1 MGETV
6 QGGRL
11 AARAIA
17 AEGVDTV
24 FTLSGGHVMPIYEGC
39 RHEAVRLVDVR
50 HEQAAA
56 HAAEAWGRITRSCG
70 VALVTAGPGVTGV
83 VTAVANSAV
92 AQTPLV
98 VIGGARPLVQA
109 EQGALQELDQLALMR
124 TLVKWAAVCGQPER
138 IPEYVA
144 AAFRHAR
151 AQPRGPVYLEL
162 PMDVLFA
169 EASADT
175 PVGRSRSEART
186 FGDPREIMKAAE
198 LLNAAERPAVVAGSG
213 VWWDGAW
220 KQLALFAENGR
231 FPIFLNGSGRGSLPP
246 DHERFFQHSRIAA
259 LEGADVVCVIGTPL
273 DFRLRFGHFAEDAK
287 LVHVH
292 SDATELGRNRAPD
305 AAIVADTAA
314 ALGILADAVKS
325 PRDQT
330 ARDAWLERLQ
340 EVERAW
346 WDERRAEL
354 ESDAAPIHHY
364 RLGAELDRVLDPG
377 TIVIGDGGDV
387 VAAVS
392 RVLRVHRPGH
402 WLDPGPFGCLG
413 VGPPYALGV
422 KAAKPDKQVVVVAG
436 DGAFG
441 LNGFEFETL
450 TRFGLPAV
458 FVIGNDAA
466 WGEIRVP
473 QVGLYGPD
481 AQVATRLA
489 PTPYHRLCEV
499 FGGHGEHVERPDEL
513 APALARALSSGQP
526 AIVNVTLDPDAMAGH
541 PYRGM

>member
-17 AEGVDTV
+17 AEGVDTL

-39 RHEAVRLVDVR
+39 RHEGVRVLDVR
-50 HEQAAA
+50 HEQAAG
-56 HAAEAWGRITRSCG
+56 HAAEAWGRITRTCG

-98 VIGGARPLVQA
+98 VVGGARPLVQA
-109 EQGALQELDQLALMR
+109 EQRALQELDQVALLR
-124 TLVKWAAVCGQPER
+124 PLVKWAAVCAQPER

-144 AAFRHAR
+144 TAFRQAR

-169 EASADT
+169 EVDAAT
-175 PVGRSRSEART
+175 PVGPSRSNARA
-186 FGDPREIMKAAE
+186 FGDPRAIMRAAD
-198 LLNAAERPAVVAGSG
+198 LLTHAERPVVVAGGG

-220 KQLALFAENGR
+220 KQLASFAENGGL
-231 FPIFLNGSGRGSLPP
+231 PVFLNGSGRGALPP
-246 DHERFFQHSRIAA
+246 DHDLYFQHARGAA
-259 LEGADVVCVIGTPL
+259 LEAADVVCVVGTPL
-273 DFRLRFGHFAEDAK
+273 DFRLRFGRFAPDAK

-292 SDATELGRNRAPD
+292 ADPTELGRNRTPD
-305 AAIVADTAA
+305 AAIAADTAA
-314 ALGILADAVKS
+314 ALGILADAVKR
-325 PRDQT
+325 PTRERRDWF
-330 ARDAWLERLQ
+330 AKLRVAEG
-340 EVERAW
+340 AW
-346 WDERRAEL
+346 WDEHRSEID
-354 ESDAAPIHHY
+354 SDAAPIHHY

-377 TIVIGDGGDV
+377 TVVIGDGGDV

-422 KAAKPDKQVVVVAG
+422 KAAKPGAQVVVVAG

-450 TRFGLPAV
+450 TRFGLAAV

-481 AQVATRLA
+481 AEVATRLA
-489 PTPYHRLCEV
+489 PTPYHRLCEA
-499 FGGHGEHVERPDEL
+499 FGGHPEHVERPSEL
-513 APALARALSSGQP
+513 RPALERALGSGEP
-526 AIVNVTLDPDAMAGH
+526 AIVNVVLDPDAMAGH

>member
-11 AARAIA
+11 AARALA

-24 FTLSGGHVMPIYEGC
+24 FTLSGGHIMPIYEGC
-39 RHEAVRLVDVR
+39 RLERVRLLDVR
-50 HEQAAA
+50 HEQAAG

-83 VTAVANSAV
+83 VTAVANCSV

-109 EQGALQELDQLALMR
+109 EQGALQELDQLALFR
-124 TLVKWAAVCGQPER
+124 PLVKWAAVCAQAER
-138 IPEYVA
+138 IPEFVST
-144 AAFRHAR
+144 AFRHAR

-169 EASADT
+169 EADADT
-175 PVGRSRSEART
+175 PVGPSRTEART
-186 FGDPREIMKAAE
+186 FGDPREIMKAAD
-198 LLNAAERPAVVAGSG
+198 LLTNAERPAVIAGSG

-220 KQLALFAENGR
+220 KQLASFVENASL
-231 FPIFLNGSGRGSLPP
+231 PVFLNGSGRGAIPP
-246 DHERFFQHSRIAA
+246 DHDLFFQHSRGAA
-259 LEGADVVCVIGTPL
+259 LEAADVVCVIGTPL
-273 DFRLRFGHFAEDAK
+273 DFRLRFGRFATDSK

-292 SDATELGRNRAPD
+292 ADATELGRNRAPD
-305 AAIVADTAA
+305 AAVVADTAA
-314 ALGILADAVKS
+314 ALAILADAVRS
-325 PRDQT
+325 P
-330 ARDAWLERLQ
+330 ARDREAWLEQLRAA
-340 EVERAW
+340 ERAW
-346 WDERRAEL
+346 WDEHRGEI
-354 ESDAAPIHHY
+354 ESEAAPIHHY
-364 RLGAELDRVLDPG
+364 RLAAELDRVLDPG
-377 TIVIGDGGDV
+377 TVVVGDGGDV

-392 RVLRVHRPGH
+392 RVLRVRRPGH

-422 KAAKPDKQVVVVAG
+422 KAAWPNTQVVVVAG

-458 FVIGNDAA
+458 FVIGNDGA

-481 AQVATRLA
+481 AEVATRLA
-489 PTPYHRLCEV
+489 PTPYHRLCDV
-499 FGGHGEHVERPDEL
+499 FGGHPEHVERPAEL
-513 APALARALSSGQP
+513 APALERALASGEP
-526 AIVNVTLDPDAMAGH
+526 AIVNVMLDPDAMAGH